1 MAAASPEK
9 VKEQIKPEEAEK
21 QVRCCA
27 TAVAAKVWL
36 LQSRSNVQ
44 ELACMLILHKP

>member
-21 QVRCCA
+21 QVRCA
-27 TAVAAKVWL
+27 AAVAAKVWL
-36 LQSRSNVQ
+36 LPYCNTGS
-44 ELACMLILHKP
+44 